1 MQPYLEKIYYVGS
14 GKNAPFDHAILVDT
28 PLNTYVFPQWND
40 IHDQSPVSYTHLAES
55 KDPNYAVRF
64 SVMNSLLFY
73 YDFDRS
79 FAVNI
84 FNSMIG
90 SDLRMIASP
99 GSWQILYR
107 EYDCHG
113 AYYRGLLLSL
123 IHI

>member
-1 MQPYLEKIYYVGS
+1 MPLVHCCGNITIW
-14 GKNAPFDHAILVDT
+14 GKGFKDT
-28 PLNTYVFPQWND
+28 
-40 IHDQSPVSYTHLAES
+40 ILAES

-99 GSWQILYR
+99 GSWQIFIENMTAMVPIIEDY
-107 EYDCHG
+107 
-113 AYYRGLLLSL
+113 
-123 IHI
+123 